1 MGKHNSEE
9 ILCHF
14 VVIGEK
20 FKMLMRGCVFENRH
34 VMVSFRHDAP
44 ENGDVSEFYS
54 SFDCILSLIPPRTL
68 PTIQFG
74 YDIL

>member
-20 FKMLMRGCVFENRH
+20 FKMLMRGYCVFENRR
-34 VMVSFRHDAP
+34 S
-44 ENGDVSEFYS
+44 DVQS
-54 SFDCILSLIPPRTL
+54 SSLGVL
-68 PTIQFG
+68 
-74 YDIL
+74 